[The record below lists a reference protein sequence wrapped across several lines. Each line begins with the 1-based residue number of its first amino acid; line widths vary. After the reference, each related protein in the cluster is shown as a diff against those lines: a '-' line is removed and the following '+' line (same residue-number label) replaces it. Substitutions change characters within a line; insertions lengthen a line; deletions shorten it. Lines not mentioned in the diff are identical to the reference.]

1 MTGAA
6 RCLSAALVGL
16 CLASSAAG
24 ASLDAGQGAGRDEIE
39 VLANG
44 LTLVVEHP
52 AATIDP
58 LLVQALLVVEAG
70 EDYEREAGTA
80 RLVPE
85 GLLSA
90 RATPTAESLRRRLA
104 RLGVLFDVAVGRREV
119 TIRFTMTPEIA
130 PAFLGILASTLA
142 LEDVP
147 AAAWNEA
154 IERLRRQE
162 EREIYDPWLQAAG
175 LVEET
180 IWSAAPRGREAVER
194 SPAAA
199 AEELRR
205 RLWVGRRLALAVS
218 GVAPAEIGLAAREA
232 LARVPAGSTDL
243 LPAPAPRPVV
253 LSGGQVRCAVLPTAS
268 PPVLVMG
275 HAMRLESETDF
286 YAVQVLAHVLGGAHF
301 SRLHR
306 RLRLEE
312 GLTHTVL
319 AEVIPV
325 DRRHLTLRIGC
336 QTADPAA
343 ARQIVMEEL
352 ALLASQGVSAAEA
365 EAGVRLMR
373 SRLLLDTE
381 SPLTRLHH
389 RALAAL
395 TAEPIRNPAA
405 GHALLSKLD
414 AGTLSEAAGRLL
426 AGGSTV
432 AVVVSTRVEPLCRVG
447 TGGTD

>member
-1 MTGAA
+1 MTGTT
-6 RCLSAALVGL
+6 RLRSAAFAALL
-16 CLASSAAG
+16 LAPIAAA
-24 ASLDAGQGAGRDEIE
+24 ASLDAGPEPRRHDLE
-39 VLANG
+39 VLGNE
-44 LTLVVEHP
+44 LTLIVERPP
-52 AATIDP
+52 ATVHP

-70 EDYEREAGTA
+70 EDYESVAGTA

-104 RLGVLFDVAVGRREV
+104 RLGVSFDVAVGRREV
-119 TIRFTMTPEIA
+119 TLRFTMTPEIA
-130 PAFLGILASTLA
+130 PAFLGVLAATLA
-142 LEDVP
+142 LEDIPP
-147 AAAWNEA
+147 AAWGEA
-154 IERLRRQE
+154 IDRLRSLE
-162 EREIYDPWLQAAG
+162 EREIYDAWLQATG

-180 IWSAAPRGREAVER
+180 IWSTAPHRHEAVEQ
-194 SPAAA
+194 SAAAA

-205 RLWVGRRLALAVS
+205 RLWVGRRIALAVS
-218 GVAPAEIGLAAREA
+218 GVGPEEIGPAARDA
-232 LARVPAGSTDL
+232 LARVPAGSPGL
-243 LPAPAPRPVV
+243 LPAPAPRPAL
-253 LSGGQVRCAVLPTAS
+253 LSGAQVRCAVLPTAS

-275 HAMRLESETDF
+275 LAMRLESESDF
-286 YAVQVLAHVLGGAHF
+286 YAAQVLAHVLGGAHF

-306 RLRLEE
+306 RLRLET

-325 DRRHLTLRIGC
+325 DRSHLTLRIGC

-343 ARQIVMEEL
+343 ARQIVLEEL
-352 ALLASQGVSAAEA
+352 GRLASEGVSADEA
-365 EAGVRLMR
+365 GAGVRLTR

-381 SPLTRLHH
+381 SPLARLHH

-395 TAEPIRNPAA
+395 SAEPIRDPA
-405 GHALLSKLD
+405 GGRALLEELD

-432 AVVVSTRVEPLCRVG
+432 AVVVSTRVEPLCRVAP
-447 TGGTD
+447 GGPE